1 MTEINEENIELQAGE
16 SKFTKVVLTLV
27 TMVLIFAGP
36 TYIVWA
42 LKEVGL
48 GTVGPIVIGVA
59 LFFVGLA
66 MLVYLIRK
74 KIIT

>member
-16 SKFTKVVLTLV
+16 SKLTRVVLTLV
-27 TMVLIFAGP
+27 TMLLIFAGP
-36 TYIVWA
+36 TYGAWVLSDVIGQTGA
-42 LKEVGL
+42 
-48 GTVGPIVIGVA
+48 IVIGFV
-59 LFFVGLA
+59 LFVVGIV

>member
-16 SKFTKVVLTLV
+16 SKLTKVLLTIV
-27 TMVLIFAGP
+27 TMLLIFAGP
-36 TYIVWA
+36 TYGVWI
-42 LKEVGL
+42 LTDLIGSVGA
-48 GTVGPIVIGVA
+48 IVIGFA
-59 LFFVGLA
+59 LFVVGIV